1 VAAPRVDE
9 VEGLDDEFLFHLNR
23 GADLLARGEAPAAR
37 ASLGRALELRTRD
50 SRALGL
56 LGQAEYKM
64 GRFED
69 AAQAY
74 ARLVEENPVEP
85 SARVNLGLANL
96 KAKRYAEAVKQLS
109 VALDLQPTHKK
120 AMGYLGLAHLEAGEF
135 EKARDWFAQAGS
147 EQMVA
152 RCKELMVLAQAAAAR
167 AVEPAAP
174 LHLTPPP
181 GTSALPPGAAPFHA
195 TPALGYPA
203 PLHPSPPPS
212 PAPALGASTLTQLA
226 EARLLV
232 PAAVEVFAAGRGLLT
247 VAVHGD
253 VLVRGKGLVAVRGS
267 VRLSPEMKRFRGKAT
282 DKSFGDGAERMM
294 RASGEGALLFR
305 TGDLRLTAV
314 ELGGDSGYFREE
326 AIFGFEDALAYENGR
341 VASRLGIDLNLV
353 HLRGR
358 GRFLLA
364 TTGELAALPVSA
376 DAALRVPLP
385 VLAGWMGTVTPRV
398 APLEEGADPADPS
411 ASLVVELSGEGRVL
425 LDPEA
430 APGPARGER
439 G

>member
-1 VAAPRVDE
+1 VSAPHLDE

-23 GADLLARGEAPAAR
+23 GAELLARGEAPAAR
-37 ASLGRALELRTRD
+37 ASLGRALELRPRD
-50 SRALGL
+50 SQALGL
-56 LGQAEYKM
+56 LGQTEYKM

-74 ARLVEENPVEP
+74 GRLVEENPVEP

-96 KAKRYAEAVKQLS
+96 KARRYAEAVKQLS
-109 VALDLQPTHKK
+109 VALDLQPAHKK

-135 EKARDWFAQAGS
+135 EKARHWFGQAGS

-152 RCKELMVLAQAAAAR
+152 RCKELLALSQAAAAR
-167 AVEPAAP
+167 SEPASAPAP
-174 LHLTPPP
+174 LRPTPPP
-181 GTSALPPGAAPFHA
+181 VAA
-195 TPALGYPA
+195 
-203 PLHPSPPPS
+203 
-212 PAPALGASTLTQLA
+212 PAPALGASTLSQLA
-226 EARLLV
+226 ESRLLV

-247 VAVHGD
+247 VAVQGD
-253 VLVRGKGLVAVRGS
+253 VLVRSRGLVAVRGS

-282 DKSFGDGAERMM
+282 DKPFGDGAERMM

-305 TGDLRLTAV
+305 TGEQRITAV
-314 ELGGDSGYFREE
+314 DLAGESGYFREE
-326 AIFGFEDALAYENGR
+326 TIFGFEDALAYENGR

-358 GRFLLA
+358 GRFLLI

-376 DAALRVPLP
+376 DAPLRVPLP
-385 VLAGWMGTVTPRV
+385 VLAGWTGTVTPRV
-398 APLEEGADPADPS
+398 APLAEGADPADAS
-411 ASLVVELSGEGRVL
+411 AALVVELSGDGRVL

-430 APGPARGER
+430 APGPAARAER
-439 G
+439 S

>member
-1 VAAPRVDE
+1 MSAPHVDE

-23 GADLLARGEAPAAR
+23 GAELLARGEAPAAR
-37 ASLGRALELRTRD
+37 ASLGRALELRPRD
-50 SRALGL
+50 SQALGL

-69 AAQAY
+69 AAHAY
-74 ARLVEENPVEP
+74 SRLVDENPVEP

-96 KAKRYAEAVKQLS
+96 KAKRYVEAVKQLS
-109 VALDLQPTHKK
+109 VALDLQPTHRK

-152 RCKELMVLAQAAAAR
+152 RCKELLALSQAAAAK
-167 AVEPAAP
+167 AAEAP
-174 LHLTPPP
+174 LRATPPP
-181 GTSALPPGAAPFHA
+181 GSLPLLPTPPPGPNPLHA
-195 TPALGYPA
+195 TPALGYPPQA
-203 PLHPSPPPS
+203 AEPP
-212 PAPALGASTLTQLA
+212 LGASTLSQLA
-226 EARLLV
+226 ESRLLV

-282 DKSFGDGAERMM
+282 DKPFGDGAERMM
-294 RASGEGALLFR
+294 RAAGEGALLFR
-305 TGDLRLTAV
+305 TGELRLTAV
-314 ELGGDSGYFREE
+314 DLAGESGYFREE

-376 DAALRVPLP
+376 DAPLRVPLP

-398 APLEEGADPADPS
+398 APLAEGADPADPS
-411 ASLVVELSGEGRVL
+411 ASLVVELSGDGRVF

-430 APGPARGER
+430 APGTRARTER
-439 G
+439 A

>member
-1 VAAPRVDE
+1 MSAPHVDE

-23 GADLLARGEAPAAR
+23 GAELLARGEAPAAR
-37 ASLGRALELRTRD
+37 ASLGRALELRSRD
-50 SRALGL
+50 SQALGL

-64 GRFED
+64 GRYED
-69 AAQAY
+69 AAHAY

-109 VALDLQPTHKK
+109 VALDLQPAHKK

-135 EKARDWFAQAGS
+135 EKASDWFAQAGS

-152 RCKELMVLAQAAAAR
+152 RCKELLALSRAAAAR
-167 AVEPAAP
+167 AEPPPPVP
-174 LHLTPPP
+174 LHPTPPP
-181 GTSALPPGAAPFHA
+181 LAI
-195 TPALGYPA
+195 PA
-203 PLHPSPPPS
+203 P
-212 PAPALGASTLTQLA
+212 PAPALGASTLSQLA
-226 EARLLV
+226 ESRLLV

-247 VAVHGD
+247 VAVQGD
-253 VLVRGKGLVAVRGS
+253 VLVRSKGLVAVRGS

-282 DKSFGDGAERMM
+282 DKPFGDGAERMM

-305 TGDLRLTAV
+305 TGDRRITAV
-314 ELGGDSGYFREE
+314 DLAGESGYFREE

-358 GRFLLA
+358 GRFLLI

-376 DAALRVPLP
+376 DAPLRVPLP
-385 VLAGWMGTVTPRV
+385 VLAGWTGTVTPRV
-398 APLEEGADPADPS
+398 APLAEGADPADAS
-411 ASLVVELSGEGRVL
+411 AALVVELSGDGRVL

-430 APGPARGER
+430 APGQNPGGER
-439 G
+439 S

>member
-1 VAAPRVDE
+1 VSAPHVDE

-23 GADLLARGEAPAAR
+23 GAELLARGEAQAAR
-37 ASLGRALELRTRD
+37 ASLGRALELRPRD
-50 SRALGL
+50 SQALGL

-69 AAQAY
+69 AAHAY

-109 VALDLQPTHKK
+109 VALDLQPAHKK
-120 AMGYLGLAHLEAGEF
+120 AMGYLGLAHLEAGAF

-152 RCKELMVLAQAAAAR
+152 RCKELLVLSQGAAAR
-167 AVEPAAP
+167 AE
-174 LHLTPPP
+174 PPP
-181 GTSALPPGAAPFHA
+181 
-195 TPALGYPA
+195 PA
-203 PLHPSPPPS
+203 P
-212 PAPALGASTLTQLA
+212 PAPALPLGASTLAQLA
-226 EARLLV
+226 EARMLM

-247 VAVHGD
+247 VAVQGD

-282 DKSFGDGAERMM
+282 DKPFGDGPERMM

-305 TGDLRLTAV
+305 TGDRRITAV
-314 ELGGDSGYFREE
+314 DLAGESGYFREE

-358 GRFLLA
+358 GRFLLT

-376 DAALRVPLP
+376 DAPLRVPLP
-385 VLAGWMGTVTPRV
+385 VLAGWTGTVTPRV
-398 APLEEGADPADPS
+398 APLAEGADPADAS
-411 ASLVVELSGEGRVL
+411 AALVVELSGDGRVL

-430 APGPARGER
+430 APGPAARVER
-439 G
+439 D